1 MANNALQSA
10 KDLLSGNMTM
20 GEVVDKI
27 GATAQKG
34 AQKMAEMNLGQ
45 AMMGSIKNKLGR
57 PSLYAFDSLLTGAK
71 VGLWHVTIGNPKNP
85 IATFGNLIMTNA
97 KITHSGPLGFDDFPT
112 DLHVSV
118 SLKHAMSR
126 DATEI
131 SKMYTKGQNGIYLSL
146 CSPYNTIE
154 FNDGQKAKTNINLET
169 PPETP
174 PKSQVNNATNNQNQ
188 DKEKQKNADN
198 EQKKD
203 TEDLMYDDFKKK
215 NDGSMVNLIP
225 GKTNTGFDSPS
236 TTQYT
241 RFAWSGCDTE
251 EFITSKDEMR

>member
-1 MANNALQSA
+1 
-10 KDLLSGNMTM
+10 
-20 GEVVDKI
+20 
-27 GATAQKG
+27 
-34 AQKMAEMNLGQ
+34 
-45 AMMGSIKNKLGR
+45 
-57 PSLYAFDSLLTGAK
+57 
-71 VGLWHVTIGNPKNP
+71 
-85 IATFGNLIMTNA
+85 MTNA

-154 FNDGQKAKTNINLET
+154 FNDNQKAGTNINLET

-174 PKSQVNNATNNQNQ
+174 PKGQINDATKGQNQ
-188 DKEKQKNADN
+188 SKETQKNADN

-203 TEDLMYDDFKKK
+203 TKDLMYDNFIDK
-215 NDGSMVNLIP
+215 NEKDKYKRNMVNLIP

-236 TTQYT
+236 TKQYT

>member
-1 MANNALQSA
+1 
-10 KDLLSGNMTM
+10 M
-20 GEVVDKI
+20 G
-27 GATAQKG
+27 AAAQMG
-34 AQKMAEMNLGQ
+34 AQKISDMNLGQ

-146 CSPYNTIE
+146 CSPFNTIE

-169 PPETP
+169 PSEAPS
-174 PKSQVNNATNNQNQ
+174 KNQINNATNNQNQ
-188 DKEKQKNADN
+188 SKETQKKADN
-198 EQKKD
+198 EKKD
-203 TEDLMYDDFKKK
+203 EDKDLMNDEINNTKKDK
-215 NDGSMVNLIP
+215 PLDLIS
-225 GKTNTGFDSPS
+225 GKANTAFDSPS
-236 TTQYT
+236 TKEYT

>member
-1 MANNALQSA
+1 
-10 KDLLSGNMTM
+10 
-20 GEVVDKI
+20 
-27 GATAQKG
+27 
-34 AQKMAEMNLGQ
+34 MNLGQ
-45 AMMGSIKNKLGR
+45 AMMGSIKNTLGR

-154 FNDGQKAKTNINLET
+154 FNDGQKARTNINLET

-174 PKSQVNNATNNQNQ
+174 SKNQINNATNNQDQ
-188 DKEKQKNADN
+188 SKENQKNADN

-203 TEDLMYDDFKKK
+203 TKDLMYDNFKKK
-215 NDGSMVNLIP
+215 DGSMVNLID

-236 TTQYT
+236 TKQYT

>member
-1 MANNALQSA
+1 
-10 KDLLSGNMTM
+10 
-20 GEVVDKI
+20 
-27 GATAQKG
+27 
-34 AQKMAEMNLGQ
+34 
-45 AMMGSIKNKLGR
+45 
-57 PSLYAFDSLLTGAK
+57 
-71 VGLWHVTIGNPKNP
+71 
-85 IATFGNLIMTNA
+85 MTNA

-146 CSPYNTIE
+146 CSPFNTIE
-154 FNDGQKAKTNINLET
+154 FNDGQKAKTNINLEN
-169 PPETP
+169 PSEAPS
-174 PKSQVNNATNNQNQ
+174 KNQINNATNNQNQ
-188 DKEKQKNADN
+188 SKENKKNADN
-198 EQKKD
+198 EQKKG
-203 TEDLMYDDFKKK
+203 TEDLMYDKFKKK
-215 NDGSMVNLIP
+215 DGSMVNMIP

-236 TTQYT
+236 TKQYT